1 MALFLS
7 FLTLNSIP
15 NWADAIA
22 QMRMVAEMPEGA
34 YPLCVHICVRPWP
47 GGWTT
52 DEQVGVLSFSKGSLA
67 GDRLCVACAES
78 WLLLLLPVQ
87 LPAQLSGRRSCKELA
102 SSTQHTYT
110 PCHLHPPTSW
120 QQHKPQFSKG
130 MGPAPYW
137 QCSVPPK
144 FTLIPNL
151 IVFGSEGEAIRSL
164 GREGRAL
171 IVGLVPL

>member
-1 MALFLS
+1 MES
-7 FLTLNSIP
+7 PECELNSRFQELRQ
-15 NWADAIA
+15 ALSDSACSVRGSAINSI
-22 QMRMVAEMPEGA
+22 VAPSLPS
-34 YPLCVHICVRPWP
+34 PLDTLGKSAATQAVLWKGTCNEELRPPTSSHVSEPHGDGPSSPSQDLRW
-47 GGWTT
+47 
-52 DEQVGVLSFSKGSLA
+52 LA
-67 GDRLCVACAES
+67 
-78 WLLLLLPVQ
+78 
-87 LPAQLSGRRSCKELA
+87 
-102 SSTQHTYT
+102 
-110 PCHLHPPTSW
+110 CHPHPPTSW